1 MGIVNITPDSFSDGV
16 RCLRTEAAVSH
27 ARALAREGAD
37 IMDLGAESTR
47 PGATP
52 ISWQAEWARLEPVL
66 RILVREMPTMPISID
81 TYHPETAERALCLGA
96 AILNC
101 VYAKSVP
108 AMLELAAKTRC
119 GLVLPASCV
128 LGDSQPAAGSAN
140 SQSSIPNLH
149 SSILN
154 LQSQILIDPMIGFGT
169 TREED
174 MALLGGIRRMAQK
187 APVLAGVSR
196 KRIVGALTGAED
208 PHDRLGGSVGA
219 AVWCAMNG
227 TSVVRVHDVKETV
240 QALKVV
246 DALAKGGVA

>member
-37 IMDLGAESTR
+37 IIDLGAESTR

-66 RILVREMPTMPISID
+66 RILVREIPTMPISID
-81 TYHPETAERALCLGA
+81 TYHPETAERALSLGA

-101 VYAKSVP
+101 VYVKSVP
-108 AMLELAAKTRC
+108 DMLKLADQTRC
-119 GLVLPASCV
+119 GLVLPASYV
-128 LGDSQPAAGSAN
+128 FDSGQTTADNPSTTN
-140 SQSSIPNLH
+140 SQLST
-149 SSILN
+149 LN
-154 LQSQILIDPMIGFGT
+154 SQLLVDPMIGFGT

-174 MALLGGIRRMAQK
+174 VALLGSIRRMAQK
-187 APVLAGVSR
+187 IPVLVGVSR
-196 KRIVGALTGAED
+196 KRIVGTLTGADD
-208 PHDRLGGSVGA
+208 PHDRLGGSIGA

-227 TSVVRVHDVKETV
+227 ASVVRVHDVKETV

-246 DALAKGGVA
+246 VALAKGGVA

>member
-16 RCLRTEAAVSH
+16 RCLRTEAAVSR

-37 IMDLGAESTR
+37 IIDLGAESTR

-66 RILVREMPTMPISID
+66 RILLREMPTMPISID

-101 VYAKSVP
+101 VFAKSVP
-108 AMLELAAKTRC
+108 PMLELARKTRC
-119 GLVLPASCV
+119 GLVLPASF
-128 LGDSQPAAGSAN
+128 LFDDRRSKADNADAQ
-140 SQSSIPNLH
+140 

-154 LQSQILIDPMIGFGT
+154 LRSQLVIDPMIGFGT

-174 MALLGGIRRMAQK
+174 VALLGGVRRLAQR
-187 APVLAGVSR
+187 APVLVGVSR
-196 KRIVGALTGAED
+196 KRVIGALTGAED
-208 PHDRLGGSVGA
+208 PHDRRGGSVGA

-227 TSVVRVHDVKETV
+227 ASVLRVHDVKETR
-240 QALKVV
+240 QALQVAE
-246 DALAKGGVA
+246 ALAAASEKAGGVA

>member
-27 ARALAREGAD
+27 ARALVRDGAD
-37 IMDLGAESTR
+37 IIDLGAESTR

-66 RILVREMPTMPISID
+66 RILVREIPTVPISID

-108 AMLELAAKTRC
+108 AMLELAVKTRC
-119 GLVLPASCV
+119 GLVLPASYV
-128 LGDSQPAAGSAN
+128 FDMRQSTADNPSATNTQLSTLN
-140 SQSSIPNLH
+140 SQL
-149 SSILN
+149 LV
-154 LQSQILIDPMIGFGT
+154 DPMIGFGT

-187 APVLAGVSR
+187 VPVLVGVSR
-196 KRIVGALTGAED
+196 KRIVGTLTGTED

-227 TSVVRVHDVKETV
+227 ASVVRVHDVKETS
-240 QALKVV
+240 QALAVV
-246 DALAKGGVA
+246 AALAKGDVT

>member
-16 RCLRTEAAVSH
+16 RCLRTEAAVSR

-108 AMLELAAKTRC
+108 AMLELADKTRC
-119 GLVLPASCV
+119 GLVLPASFV
-128 LGDSQPAAGSAN
+128 FDMSQPPAAAN
-140 SQSSIPNLH
+140 SQSSISNPQ

-154 LQSQILIDPMIGFGT
+154 LQSQILVDPMIGFGT

-174 MALLGGIRRMAQK
+174 VALLGGIRRMAQK
-187 APVLAGVSR
+187 MPVLVGVSR
-196 KRIVGALTGAED
+196 KRIVGTLTGAED

-227 TSVVRVHDVKETV
+227 ASVVRVHDVKDTV

-246 DALAKGGVA
+246 NALAKGGVA

>member
-108 AMLELAAKTRC
+108 AMLELAGKTRC

-128 LGDSQPAAGSAN
+128 FGMRQPPADGN
-140 SQSSIPNLH
+140 PQ

-154 LQSQILIDPMIGFGT
+154 LQSQILVDPMIGFGT

-174 MALLGGIRRMAQK
+174 VALLGGIRRMAQK
-187 APVLAGVSR
+187 APVLVGVSR
-196 KRIVGALTGAED
+196 KRIVGTLTGAED

-227 TSVVRVHDVKETV
+227 ASVVRVHDVKETV

-246 DALAKGGVA
+246 EALAKGSVA

>member
-1 MGIVNITPDSFSDGV
+1 V
-16 RCLRTEAAVSH
+16 RCLRTEAAVSR

-108 AMLELAAKTRC
+108 AMLELADKTRC
-119 GLVLPASCV
+119 GLVLPASFV
-128 LGDSQPAAGSAN
+128 FDMSQPPATAN
-140 SQSSIPNLH
+140 SQSSIPNPQ
-149 SSILN
+149 SSIHN
-154 LQSQILIDPMIGFGT
+154 LQSQILVDPMIGFGT

-174 MALLGGIRRMAQK
+174 VALLGGIRRMAQK
-187 APVLAGVSR
+187 MPVLIGVSR
-196 KRIVGALTGAED
+196 KRIVGTLTGAED

-227 TSVVRVHDVKETV
+227 ASVVRVHDVKETV

-246 DALAKGGVA
+246 NALAKGGVA